1 MSAVAKPEDPSPILA
16 CTVSRDV
23 QDFELLIDEM
33 EAEFGE
39 AWGDLLLHEALAF
52 LDQPD
57 AAQLEVLALAL
68 SDSDSGDIELV
79 LKIVEKARSL
89 SIGVLLMIGH
99 ASGQTSTMPPH
110 CRSMRTRLNTGNSS
124 RIACMVCSMVWKL
137 PRCP

>member
-39 AWGDLLLHEALAF
+39 AWGDLLLHEALAV

-68 SDSDSGDIELV
+68 SDSDSSDIDVV
-79 LKIVEKARSL
+79 LQIVEKARSL
-89 SIGVLLMIGH
+89 SIGVLL
-99 ASGQTSTMPPH
+99 
-110 CRSMRTRLNTGNSS
+110 
-124 RIACMVCSMVWKL
+124 IAD
-137 PRCP
+137 

>member
-52 LDQPD
+52 LDDLQNQVD
-57 AAQLEVLALAL
+57 V
-68 SDSDSGDIELV
+68 G
-79 LKIVEKARSL
+79 
-89 SIGVLLMIGH
+89 GV
-99 ASGQTSTMPPH
+99 
-110 CRSMRTRLNTGNSS
+110 
-124 RIACMVCSMVWKL
+124 RIAQ
-137 PRCP
+137 RQGQDF